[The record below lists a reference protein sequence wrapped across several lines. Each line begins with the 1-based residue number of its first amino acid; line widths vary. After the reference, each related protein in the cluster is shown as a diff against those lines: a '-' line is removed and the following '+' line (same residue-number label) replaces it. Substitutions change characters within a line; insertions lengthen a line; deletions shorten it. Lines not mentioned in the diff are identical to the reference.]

1 MINLKPTVRAVLYG
15 LILCGP
21 LKAEDR
27 PNILFLFSDDHALR
41 TIGAYPGSINQTPNL
56 DRIAEEGALFTHS
69 FNVNSICCP
78 SRAAIL
84 TGKHS
89 LANGVIGNSSKWNGS
104 QWVYPR
110 ELGETGYQTGLIG
123 KWHLKGNPTDE
134 FQTWEILS
142 GKGGQGSY
150 FNPTFLSPQGESQV
164 TGHSTQIIT
173 DKALDWLKKR
183 NRKKPFLLC
192 AQYKVPHIHRLPPP
206 DHMSG
211 YDDYEFP
218 VPKTFFDDFST
229 RSPFVSKTW
238 MALKGMKGHVLN
250 IAPLESEIETNPKL
264 IPPFLSEMT
273 TKQRKAW
280 HQAYDPRNKRY
291 RELEKQ
297 HKLQGDERNLYVYQ
311 RFIKDYVR
319 CIDGLDAQIG
329 RILRFLDEEGLA
341 ENTLLLYSSDQGF
354 FTGEH
359 GWAEKRWMYEESFK
373 SPLLIRWPKVIEPGS
388 VIDDLVQNI
397 DLAPTFIRAAGM
409 DVPKSLHGRPL
420 QPLFS
425 KAGPKKWREEIL
437 YQYFDGGNQQKPGPY
452 NMPRHEGIRNRR
464 YKLISF
470 YEYDTWEF
478 YDLRND
484 PNELINLI
492 DDSSV
497 KAKIEGM
504 KKRLVVLKERFSP

>member
-1 MINLKPTVRAVLYG
+1 MINLKHTVRVVFYG

-183 NRKKPFLLC
+183 NRKKPGASCFSPI
-192 AQYKVPHIHRLPPP
+192 QGSPHSPPP
-206 DHMSG
+206 
-211 YDDYEFP
+211 
-218 VPKTFFDDFST
+218 T
-229 RSPFVSKTW
+229 
-238 MALKGMKGHVLN
+238 A
-250 IAPLESEIETNPKL
+250 
-264 IPPFLSEMT
+264 
-273 TKQRKAW
+273 
-280 HQAYDPRNKRY
+280 
-291 RELEKQ
+291 
-297 HKLQGDERNLYVYQ
+297 
-311 RFIKDYVR
+311 
-319 CIDGLDAQIG
+319 
-329 RILRFLDEEGLA
+329 
-341 ENTLLLYSSDQGF
+341 
-354 FTGEH
+354 
-359 GWAEKRWMYEESFK
+359 
-373 SPLLIRWPKVIEPGS
+373 
-388 VIDDLVQNI
+388 
-397 DLAPTFIRAAGM
+397 
-409 DVPKSLHGRPL
+409 
-420 QPLFS
+420 
-425 KAGPKKWREEIL
+425 
-437 YQYFDGGNQQKPGPY
+437 
-452 NMPRHEGIRNRR
+452 
-464 YKLISF
+464 
-470 YEYDTWEF
+470 
-478 YDLRND
+478 
-484 PNELINLI
+484 
-492 DDSSV
+492 
-497 KAKIEGM
+497 
-504 KKRLVVLKERFSP
+504 